1 MRDPRIDRL
10 AKVLVHYSLGV
21 RKGDLVSVGA
31 GLAAEPLVLACFR
44 EILRAGAHPW
54 VRMGPDGTLARAF
67 FEEASDAQLKH
78 VNPIELY
85 AMRKIDARL
94 TILAPQNTKALSNV
108 DPKKQAIAGQARRPL
123 MDTFMKRAAKKEDDP
138 ARLRWSGTVYPTHAA
153 AQDAEMSLSEYA
165 DFVFNAGKLNAKN
178 PVAEWKKLA
187 TSQQRLCDYLNRGK
201 EMHIRAPGGTD
212 IRFGIKGRNWINCGG
227 HQNFPDG
234 EVFTGPIE
242 NATEGVV
249 RYSFPAVHHGREV
262 NDIRLIFK
270 AGKVVD
276 ASATHNEDFLFRML
290 DQDKGARVLGEL
302 ALGSNYDI
310 TSYSKNTLFDE
321 KIGGTFHAALG
332 AAYPQSGGKNK
343 SGLHWDMVCDLR
355 KGGVVEVDG
364 KVVSRNG
371 KFQRATWP
379 R

>member
-1 MRDPRIDRL
+1 VRDPRVDRL
-10 AKVLVHYSLGV
+10 AKVLVHYSLGI
-21 RKGDLVSVGA
+21 RKEDLVSIGA

-54 VRMGPDGTLARAF
+54 VRMGPDSALARTF

-78 VNPIELY
+78 VNPVELY
-85 AMRKIDARL
+85 AMKKVDARL
-94 TILAPQNTKALSNV
+94 TIVAPENTKALSNV
-108 DPKKQAIAGQARRPL
+108 DPGKQAIASRARRPL
-123 MDTFMKRAAKKEDDP
+123 MDTFMKRSAKKEDDP
-138 ARLRWSGTVYPTHAA
+138 DRLRWSGTVYPTHAA

-187 TSQQRLCDYLNRGK
+187 TSQQRLCDYLNKGK
-201 EMHIRAPGGTD
+201 EMHIRTPGGTD
-212 IRFGIKGRNWINCGG
+212 IRFGIEGRTWINCDG

-242 NATEGVV
+242 SATEGVV
-249 RYSFPAVHHGREV
+249 CYSFPAVHHGREV
-262 NDIRLIFK
+262 NDIRLTFK

-310 TSYSKNTLFDE
+310 KSYSKNTLFDE

-355 KGGVVEVDG
+355 KGGGVEVDG